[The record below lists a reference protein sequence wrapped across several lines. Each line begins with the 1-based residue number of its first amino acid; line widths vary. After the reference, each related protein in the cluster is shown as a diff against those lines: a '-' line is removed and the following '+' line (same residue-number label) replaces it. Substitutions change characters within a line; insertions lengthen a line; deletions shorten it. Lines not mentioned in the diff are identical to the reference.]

1 MFNELKVR
9 DTKREFKKIRS
20 DSLLLMTMKA
30 AKEDFCVTYY
40 STSIALTAFMKL
52 VFMGTPEFAVPS
64 LKKIIEA
71 GFDISLVVTSPD
83 KPRRSAS
90 DDPEPTPVKKVA
102 QAFGLRVLEVEDLKS
117 PDVERVL
124 RDVQPDVMVVVAFR
138 ILPKELFTIPTKGTF
153 NLHASLLPK
162 YRGAAPI
169 NWAII
174 NGETETGVTTF
185 FLQEKVDTGNMI
197 LQKSLTIQP
206 NEVATELAV
215 RLSELGAQTVV
226 ETLRLIETDSVQ
238 LVQQDSSLSTKAPKL
253 TKENTRIDWTKSA
266 RDVFNF
272 IRGLS
277 ERPTAWTTL
286 DDKQVKL
293 YRAALFSETETGEPG
308 KWIVG
313 DETLYVQCKT
323 GIIEILSLQQE
334 GRKRMRASDF
344 LRGYRPTG
352 SEKFV

>member
-1 MFNELKVR
+1 
-9 DTKREFKKIRS
+9 
-20 DSLLLMTMKA
+20 
-30 AKEDFCVTYY
+30 
-40 STSIALTAFMKL
+40 MKL

-64 LKKIIEA
+64 LKNIVES
-71 GFDISLVVTSPD
+71 GFDIALVVTSPD
-83 KPRRSAS
+83 KPRRSAN
-90 DDPEPTPVKKVA
+90 DDPEPTPVKKTA
-102 QAFGLRVLEVEDLKS
+102 QSLRLRVLEVEDLTS
-117 PDVERVL
+117 PEFERTL
-124 RDVQPDVMVVVAFR
+124 RTVQPDVMVVVAFR
-138 ILPKELFTIPTKGTF
+138 ILPKEIFTIPTKGAF

-197 LQKSLTIQP
+197 LQKSLAIQP
-206 NEVATELAV
+206 NEVATELAT
-215 RLSELGAQTVV
+215 RLSELGAEVVV
-226 ETLRLIETDSVQ
+226 ETLRLIESNSVH
-238 LVQQDSSLSTKAPKL
+238 LIQQDNSLTTKAPKL
-253 TKENTRIDWTKSA
+253 TKENTRIDWTKPA
-266 RDVFNF
+266 REVFNF

-286 DDKQVKL
+286 DNKHVKL
-293 YRAALFSETETGEPG
+293 YRAALFSETETGEAG

-313 DETLYVQCKT
+313 DETLYVQCGS
-323 GIIEILSLQQE
+323 GIIELLSLQQD
-334 GRKRMRASDF
+334 GKKRMRVSDF